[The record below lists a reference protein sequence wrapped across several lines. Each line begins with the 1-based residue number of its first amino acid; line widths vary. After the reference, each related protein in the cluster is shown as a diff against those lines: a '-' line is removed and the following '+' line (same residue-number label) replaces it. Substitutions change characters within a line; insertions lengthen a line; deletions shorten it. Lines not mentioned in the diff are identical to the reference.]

1 MSDYTKLEVWQKS
14 RAFAREIYEISGTF
28 PRHELFGLT
37 QQIRKAAVSIP
48 SNIAEGAGRGSRRDR
63 RNFILV
69 ARGSTFEVETQLFLA
84 EDLDYVERSKAN
96 ELRQRASQ
104 IARMLTGL
112 IRYYASK
119 PNDQLPVTS
128 D

>member
-14 RAFAREIYEISGTF
+14 RALARDIYDVSGAF
-28 PRHELFGLT
+28 PGHELFGLT

-63 RNFILV
+63 RNFILI
-69 ARGSTFEVETQLFLA
+69 ARGSAFEVETQLFIA
-84 EDLDYVERSKAN
+84 EDLHYVSSSKAN

-112 IRYYASK
+112 IRYYAST
-119 PNDQLPVTS
+119 TS
-128 D
+128 DQ